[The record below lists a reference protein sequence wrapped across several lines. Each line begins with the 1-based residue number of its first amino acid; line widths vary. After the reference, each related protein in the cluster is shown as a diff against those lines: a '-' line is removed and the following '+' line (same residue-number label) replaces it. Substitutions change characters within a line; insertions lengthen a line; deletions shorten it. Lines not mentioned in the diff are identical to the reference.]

1 MFPFRKFSSKI
12 LIFEFLV
19 SRVVL
24 AVRGWFWPTWDCLAV
39 RTGHFPRTDGT
50 SPDSPWSV
58 SIRSSHQYVWVGFS
72 WTDGPVRTVLVRPDS
87 TDGWSD
93 QHISTYGAFFTYWW
107 DQSGQSMVRLDQI
120 SPSVR
125 MGRIFMDW
133 WTSPDSPG
141 PSRQYW
147 WDAWSSKCENF
158 PLVFYDLIKIYV
170 MTGCVSSFFSGILV
184 REWFY
189 PSNNLKPRA
198 TFSYILEIFGIF
210 VYRVFG
216 RNIWLVKGRVE
227 S

>member
-1 MFPFRKFSSKI
+1 MLQGSGCRGLNGCLNELLINTWHPKLFIDIFLMFPFRKFSSKI

-125 MGRIFMDW
+125 VGRIFMDW
-133 WTSPDSPG
+133 RTSPDSPG

-147 WDAWSSKCENF
+147 W
-158 PLVFYDLIKIYV
+158 LIGSAYQYV
-170 MTGCVSSFFSGILV
+170 
-184 REWFY
+184 R
-189 PSNNLKPRA
+189 
-198 TFSYILEIFGIF
+198 GIF
-210 VYRVFG
+210 HELMGPVRTVHG
-216 RNIWLVKGRVE
+216 PM

>member
-1 MFPFRKFSSKI
+1 MLQGSGCRGLNGCLNELLINTWHPKLFIDIFLMFPFRKFSSKI

-107 DQSGQSMVRLDQI
+107 DQSGQSMGRWAKSFHSGRISSIRSAHQYIWVGFSWTDGPVRTVLVRPD
-120 SPSVR
+120 STDGMHDHPSVK
-125 MGRIFMDW
+125 IFPWFFMIW
-133 WTSPDSPG
+133 
-141 PSRQYW
+141 SR
-147 WDAWSSKCENF
+147 S
-158 PLVFYDLIKIYV
+158 
-170 MTGCVSSFFSGILV
+170 M
-184 REWFY
+184 
-189 PSNNLKPRA
+189 
-198 TFSYILEIFGIF
+198 
-210 VYRVFG
+210 
-216 RNIWLVKGRVE
+216 
-227 S
+227 